1 MLGNIRTL
9 VLSWNQISS
18 VEGLDRM
25 YSLERLAIDHNNIQY
40 LQDAAGLANLPD
52 LMHLEMKGN
61 PIETNGK
68 DWSSY
73 SILYWHLYY
82 FLSTLDNSLHLCFS
96 LSLSL
101 MCRFTLSSEPFE
113 SLQGASLEAF
123 AEGSYLSAIAG
134 ASPSS

>member
-73 SILYWHLYY
+73 SILYWHLHY
-82 FLSTLDNSLHLCFS
+82 FL
-96 LSLSL
+96 
-101 MCRFTLSSEPFE
+101 E
-113 SLQGASLEAF
+113 
-123 AEGSYLSAIAG
+123 YLR
-134 ASPSS
+134 